1 MIQVQSVW
9 VTFPVAKYWLSCKAA
24 DGQNA
29 VNSGCAGGNG
39 HAHEWHL
46 LLPEPGGPASPH
58 QAASLGPSGALG
70 AFCHSSLGS
79 CAQCPPMPHMLR
91 CQEWRSV
98 SLAVSTG
105 FLHCSSLHSAA
116 FTCPC
121 FVCDVVAATQ
131 PHNHKNTSDV
141 EWRIQLRVPV
151 LIYQCLMA
159 LVQSKCKDRTN
170 CCINFGIFLWLKFS

>member
-1 MIQVQSVW
+1 MIQVQRVW

-29 VNSGCAGGNG
+29 VNSGCAGGNE

-79 CAQCPPMPHMLR
+79 CAQCPPMPHTLR

-105 FLHCSSLHSAA
+105 FLHFPLLKSAFCCVHGRA
-116 FTCPC
+116 SY
-121 FVCDVVAATQ
+121 VMLLL
-131 PHNHKNTSDV
+131 PHNHKNASDV
-141 EWRIQLRVPV
+141 EWRIQLSVPA
-151 LIYQCLMA
+151 LIWSIS
-159 LVQSKCKDRTN
+159 V
-170 CCINFGIFLWLKFS
+170 